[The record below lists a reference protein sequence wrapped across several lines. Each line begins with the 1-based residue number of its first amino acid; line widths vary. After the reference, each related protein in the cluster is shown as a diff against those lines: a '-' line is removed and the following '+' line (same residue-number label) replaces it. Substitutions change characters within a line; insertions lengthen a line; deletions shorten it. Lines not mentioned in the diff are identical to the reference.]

1 MPFLN
6 FGNDNYKITK
16 ITLTQK
22 GKQMKFFS
30 VKTLVAGLSLLFFF
44 GCSGEQKAPQMPPAL
59 VSTITAQAS
68 DVKLS
73 FSYPAQLVSEEDV
86 VLKPKVSGSIVEK
99 LFKAGDRVQK
109 DQVLFLIEPERYKAS
124 YEVARASLLVA
135 EANYQNAK
143 KDHDRNRVLI
153 GKQAISQKEYDTS
166 LATFN
171 TAKAN
176 LESARAQ
183 LSSSQ
188 LDLNYTSVSA
198 PFDGVVGDAL
208 VNVGE
213 YVATNSKDLV
223 RVTNLNPIY
232 ADFYISDV
240 ERLGFDRNVASGS
253 WQVQDI
259 ETTIN
264 VGGQEFKGKLFFV
277 DSVLD
282 SNSGS
287 AKAKAVFDNNESR
300 LVPGTY
306 TTITSSGFVQ
316 KDGFK
321 IPQIAVL
328 QDARNTYV
336 YTIGAENKVQK
347 TIVKIIYQ
355 DNEFAVISEGLKNGD
370 KVIINNF
377 KKIRPGSVVQEIPP
391 QAMQAPQG

>member
-1 MPFLN
+1 
-6 FGNDNYKITK
+6 
-16 ITLTQK
+16 
-22 GKQMKFFS
+22 MKNLF
-30 VKTLVAGLSLLFFF
+30 VKTFLLCLTLFAWF
-44 GCSGEQKAPQMPPAL
+44 GCSKEKAPTQMPPQF
-59 VSTITAQAS
+59 VSTITAQAA
-68 DVKLS
+68 DVRLR

-86 VLKPKVSGSIVEK
+86 VLKPKVSGAIVEK
-99 LFKAGDRVQK
+99 LFKAGDKVQK
-109 DQVLFLIEPERYKAS
+109 DQVLFLIEPDKYKAAF
-124 YEVARASLLVA
+124 EVAKGSLLVS

-153 GKQAISQKEYDTS
+153 GKQAISQKDYDTS
-166 LATFN
+166 LANFN

-183 LSSSQ
+183 LASAQ
-188 LDLNYTSVSA
+188 LDYNYTNVSA

-213 YVATNSKDLV
+213 YVTASSRELV

-232 ADFYISDV
+232 ADFYIPDV
-240 ERLGFDRNVASGS
+240 ERLGIDRNVATGS

-259 ETTIN
+259 ETTID
-264 VGGQEFKGKLFFV
+264 VGGREVKGKLFFV

-282 SNSGS
+282 ERSGS
-287 AKAKAVFDNNESR
+287 AKAKAIFDNNDTR

-316 KDGFK
+316 KNGFK
-321 IPQIAVL
+321 IPQVAIL
-328 QDARNTYV
+328 QDVRNTYV

-347 TIVKIIYQ
+347 NIVKIVFQENDY
-355 DNEFAVISEGLKNGD
+355 AVISEGLKNGD

-377 KKIRPGSVVQEIPP
+377 KKIAPGAVVQEMPT
-391 QAMQAPQG
+391 QGQLGGK

>member
-1 MPFLN
+1 
-6 FGNDNYKITK
+6 
-16 ITLTQK
+16 
-22 GKQMKFFS
+22 MKNFS
-30 VKTLVAGLSLLFFF
+30 VQMFVAGLSLFAFF
-44 GCSGEQKAPQMPPAL
+44 GCSGEQKMPQMPPQP
-59 VSTITAQAS
+59 VSAISAQSS
-68 DVKLS
+68 DIKLT

-124 YEVARASLLVA
+124 YEVARAALLVA

-188 LDLNYTSVSA
+188 LDLNYTSVGA
-198 PFDGVVGDAL
+198 PFDGVVGDAF

-213 YVATNSKDLV
+213 YVTTNGKDLV

-232 ADFYISDV
+232 ADFYIADV
-240 ERLGFDRNVASGS
+240 ERLGIERNIASGS

-264 VGGQEFKGKLFFV
+264 VSGQEFKGKLFFV

-287 AKAKAVFDNNESR
+287 AKAKAVFDNNESK

-306 TTITSSGFVQ
+306 TTISSSGFVQ

-347 TIVKIIYQ
+347 TIVKIVYQ

-370 KVIINNF
+370 KIITNNF
-377 KKIRPGSVVQEIPP
+377 KKIRPGAVVQEIPA
-391 QAMQAPQG
+391 QAMQQAPQG

>member
-1 MPFLN
+1 
-6 FGNDNYKITK
+6 
-16 ITLTQK
+16 
-22 GKQMKFFS
+22 MKFFS

-336 YTIGAENKVQK
+336 YTIGTENKVQK

>member
-1 MPFLN
+1 
-6 FGNDNYKITK
+6 
-16 ITLTQK
+16 
-22 GKQMKFFS
+22 MKSFS
-30 VKTLVAGLSLLFFF
+30 VQMLLACLSLFVFF
-44 GCSGEQKAPQMPPAL
+44 GCSKEQKMPQMPAQP
-59 VSTITAQAS
+59 VSTITAQSS
-68 DVKLS
+68 DIRLS

-86 VLKPKVSGSIVEK
+86 VLKPKVSGAIVEK
-99 LFKAGDRVQK
+99 FFKAGDKVQK
-109 DQVLFLIEPERYKAS
+109 DQVLFLIEPDKYRAALEA
-124 YEVARASLLVA
+124 ARGSLLVS

-153 GKQAISQKEYDTS
+153 GKQAISQKDYDTS
-166 LATFN
+166 LANFN

-183 LSSSQ
+183 LSSAQ

-213 YVATNSKDLV
+213 YVIASSRELV

-232 ADFYISDV
+232 ADFYIADV
-240 ERLGFDRNVASGS
+240 ERLGIDRNLASGS

-259 ETTIN
+259 QTTIN
-264 VGGQEFKGKLFFV
+264 VSGQEVKGKLFFV

-282 SNSGS
+282 AKSGS

-336 YTIGAENKVQK
+336 YTIDAENKVQK
-347 TIVKIIYQ
+347 TIVSIVYQ
-355 DNEFAVISEGLKNGD
+355 DNEFAVISDGLKNGD
-370 KVIINNF
+370 KIIINNF
-377 KKIRPGSVVQEIPP
+377 KKIRPGAVVQEIPA
-391 QAMQAPQG
+391 QAMQGQQG